1 MKTSVKSKKQIAL
14 LSAGALLS
22 MAVAGTVGAMAFRT
36 ASAQTISSSDTSDK
50 TLELTY
56 MQQSTWTVTLPDS
69 ITMGTAAE
77 VSASGNMAE
86 GETLTVT
93 VKGTDESAWKLTED
107 AGSKT
112 IEYKLRKG
120 DSAENVETDVDVNGE
135 VLKVAGI
142 DGEQTAS
149 GKAYIKAEVE
159 GSKSTGGKTYKD
171 TLTFHVDVK

>member
-36 ASAQTISSSDTSDK
+36 ASADTITSAAGSDK

-56 MQQSTWTVTLPDS
+56 MQQSTWTVTLPES
-69 ITMGTAAE
+69 ITMGVAAE
-77 VSASGNMAE
+77 VSASGNLAK

-93 VKGTDESAWKLTED
+93 VKGTDKSAWKLTENE
-107 AGSKT
+107 GSET
-112 IEYKLRKG
+112 MEYSLKKG
-120 DSAENVETDVDVNGE
+120 TDSKNVNSEVAVNGE
-135 VLKVAGI
+135 VLTVTGT
-142 DGEQTAS
+142 DGSEVS

-159 GSKSTGGKTYKD
+159 GNKSTGGKTYKD
-171 TLTFHVDVK
+171 TLTFHAEV